1 MIFKLCGTPSADYW
15 MRRKLTTSL
24 FPPLHYKANY
34 DENFKDFP
42 SSASSLLTTLLHL
55 DSHARATA
63 ASALQSQV
71 SYMCSFI
78 NFVSST
84 FLY

>member
-1 MIFKLCGTPSADYW
+1 MRMKLV
-15 MRRKLTTSL
+15 TSL
-24 FPPLHYKANY
+24 FPPLNYKANY

-55 DSHARATA
+55 DSDARGTA

-71 SYMCSFI
+71 SYFSLPCCFYEQFDQFYFI
-78 NFVSST
+78 YLFIMND
-84 FLY
+84 LL